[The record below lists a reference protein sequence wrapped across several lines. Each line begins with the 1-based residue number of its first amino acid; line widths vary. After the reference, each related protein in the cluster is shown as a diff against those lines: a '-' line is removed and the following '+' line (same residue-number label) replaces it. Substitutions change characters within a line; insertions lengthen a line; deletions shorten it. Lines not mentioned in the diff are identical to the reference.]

1 MLVNLNDTTEAP
13 EAAPDPAYTRLLDRI
28 EELQFELARLRAD
41 AAKRQPYG
49 DAVRRAKAFD
59 LNDDGARRR
68 STCRTRAGDDEA
80 PEGGRSEGGES
91 ASAPHDSATTETRT
105 RDDGGRDI
113 CTLSDDT
120 ALRAMSVA
128 GRGAVLSGGR
138 AALRLLPAEVVGPPN
153 GGRAGDLHVD
163 ADAALWYFGVDG
175 WTRLA

>member
-1 MLVNLNDTTEAP
+1 MDTMLVNLNDATETLDP
-13 EAAPDPAYTRLLDRI
+13 APDPAYTRLLDRI

-59 LNDDGARRR
+59 VGDDSGRRR
-68 STCRTRAGDDEA
+68 PTCRTRSTDDEA
-80 PEGGRSEGGES
+80 ADTGES
-91 ASAPHDSATTETRT
+91 GNDSETTAAETRV
-105 RDDGGRDI
+105 RDDGGRDV

-138 AALRLLPAEVVGPPN
+138 AALRLLPAEVAGPPN

-163 ADAALWYFGVDG
+163 VDAALWYFGVDG

>member
-1 MLVNLNDTTEAP
+1 MIDLNDTTGDATET
-13 EAAPDPAYTRLLDRI
+13 AADPGYTRLLDRI
-28 EELQFELARLRAD
+28 EELQFELARLRAQ

-59 LNDDGARRR
+59 LDDDTGRRR
-68 STCRTRAGDDEA
+68 PTCRTRGADETAAAPADSSSTTPGDADD
-80 PEGGRSEGGES
+80 RS
-91 ASAPHDSATTETRT
+91 
-105 RDDGGRDI
+105 RDDGGRDV
-113 CTLSDDT
+113 CTLSDET

-138 AALRLLPAEVVGPPN
+138 AALRLLPSELAGPPS